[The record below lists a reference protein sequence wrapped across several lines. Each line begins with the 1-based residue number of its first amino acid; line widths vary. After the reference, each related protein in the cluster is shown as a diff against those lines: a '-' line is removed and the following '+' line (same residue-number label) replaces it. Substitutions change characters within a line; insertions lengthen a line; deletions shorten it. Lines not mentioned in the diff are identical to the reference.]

1 MENFSIFDL
10 PTFNLTQN
18 IMKNN
23 YLFLL
28 IFISYSVSQ
37 GQTINCSDA
46 DSDLIY
52 AYSNVK
58 SAYEANN
65 ISHLKYYSDKSLK
78 SFEKAKINLKKCGC
92 DSAFDLAFN
101 AAELLAKVEPAE
113 TFEDGRFFMKRAKE
127 IAQNCITELN
137 KCTIPTF
144 DNRISSAEN
153 SNEALDALQLEK
165 DKLEQQRL
173 ELKLKEDE
181 IIKKLNNQK
190 NAELQ
195 YQKEALIK
203 QHEDILNS
211 NIKMCNE
218 VLKMYNSSSELPVYD
233 KKDVPLL
240 SDSLSDIKA
249 YYLNITKITNALYLE
264 KLNLCKVN

>member
-1 MENFSIFDL
+1 
-10 PTFNLTQN
+10 
-18 IMKNN
+18 MKNI
-23 YLFLL
+23 YLFFL
-28 IFISYSVSQ
+28 IFISYSVIQ
-37 GQTINCSDA
+37 GQTIGCSDA

-92 DSAFDLAFN
+92 DAAFDLAFK
-101 AAELLAKVEPAE
+101 ASELLAKVEPAE
-113 TFEDGRFFMKRAKE
+113 TFEDGRFFVKRAKE

-137 KCTIPTF
+137 KCTIPTV
-144 DNRISSAEN
+144 DTSISNAEN
-153 SNEALDALQLEK
+153 SNDALNALQLEK

-181 IIKKLNNQK
+181 IIKKLNDQK
-190 NAELQ
+190 QEALQ
-195 YQKEALIK
+195 SQKETFIK
-203 QHEDILNS
+203 QHEDMLNS

-218 VLKMYNSSSELPVYD
+218 VLKMYNSTSELPIYD
-233 KKDVPLL
+233 KKDAPLL
-240 SDSLSDIKA
+240 SESLNDIKA
-249 YYLNITKITNALYLE
+249 YFLNITKTTNALYLE